1 MSIRFTEVTKR
12 TGFLPASAEKT
23 EVAALSGG
31 NGNKFQTR
39 DLIHPVI
46 HRAQNNT
53 TDFICER

>member
-23 EVAALSGG
+23 EVAALSGS

-46 HRAQNNT
+46 HGAQNNT
-53 TDFICER
+53 TDIICER